1 MDTHLLRAFVTVARD
16 GSLTRAAQRLFVTQ
30 PALSLQIR
38 KLQDTVGLALFERT
52 ARGMRLTEAGRKL
65 LPAAERALN
74 ASTEF
79 DAAATGLKGT
89 VTGELRIGTIVDPE
103 FIRLG
108 GFLKRLVERNP
119 GLSIELHHGMSGA
132 VTRQVDEGG
141 LDVCFTLGAPGL
153 TEFRE
158 RFEVLALTLF
168 DYRVVA
174 PPGWAERVWGK
185 GWRELAGL
193 PWIGTP
199 VESVHH
205 RLLSRRFAAEG
216 VRQNR
221 VAYVDLEPSMLDLVR
236 SGVGLSL
243 ARDSIALA
251 AAHMEGVVVADAV
264 SANAELGFLCRRDRS
279 GEPAINAALVAI
291 KDLWLGATPLK

>member
-1 MDTHLLRAFVTVARD
+1 MDTTLLRAFVTVARE
-16 GSLTRAAQRLFVTQ
+16 GSLTRAAECLYVTQ

-38 KLQDTVGLALFERT
+38 KLQDTVGLILFERA

-74 ASTEF
+74 VSTEF
-79 DAAATGLKGT
+79 DAAAAGLKGT
-89 VTGELRIGTIVDPE
+89 VTGRLRIGTVVDPE

-132 VTRQVDEGG
+132 VTRQVEEGG
-141 LDVCFTLGAPGL
+141 LDVCFTLGEPGL
-153 TEFRE
+153 GEYRE
-158 RFEVLALTLF
+158 RFDVLALTPF

-174 PPGWAERVWGK
+174 PPGWAERVRGK
-185 GWRELAGL
+185 SWLELAGL

-199 VESVHH
+199 RESVHH
-205 RLLSRRFAAEG
+205 RLLSRLFAAEG
-216 VRQNR
+216 VTQNL

-243 ARDSIALA
+243 ARDNIALA
-251 AAHMEGVVVADAV
+251 AAHMDGIVVADRV
-264 SANAELGFLCRRDRS
+264 SVQAELGFLCRRDRA
-279 GEPAINAALVAI
+279 GEPVVAAALAAME
-291 KDLWLGATPLK
+291 DLWG